1 MESIST
7 GKGPLPGPVSPPRPS
22 TPEVD
27 AAAPPPRPST
37 PDHHTMSVTSPTAD
51 TAAST
56 PTDGLLPSSAAPV
69 VPPFEGKWITSPRLV
84 TPRTVEDYTT
94 VTMYEWAVA
103 LNLLDKAC
111 ICGDRCPQ
119 LVMADHY
126 EQHWKEMMQPI
137 VDARKRMA
145 GSISGLGSMLP
156 PEDEA

>member
-1 MESIST
+1 
-7 GKGPLPGPVSPPRPS
+7 
-22 TPEVD
+22 
-27 AAAPPPRPST
+27 
-37 PDHHTMSVTSPTAD
+37 
-51 TAAST
+51 
-56 PTDGLLPSSAAPV
+56 
-69 VPPFEGKWITSPRLV
+69 
-84 TPRTVEDYTT
+84 
-94 VTMYEWAVA
+94 MYEWAVA